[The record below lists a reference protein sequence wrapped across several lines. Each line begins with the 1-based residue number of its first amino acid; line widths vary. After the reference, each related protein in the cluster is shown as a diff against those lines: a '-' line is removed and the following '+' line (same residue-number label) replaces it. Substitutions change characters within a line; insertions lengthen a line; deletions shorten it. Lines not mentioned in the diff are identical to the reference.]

1 MINISI
7 IKKVRLFLSQAN
19 SLKYLDP
26 NIFEK
31 IDRLKEIV
39 EINFNEYFLEYIS
52 TLPKLDF
59 ENVVKISRKVYQV
72 YGKENEFDTILE
84 KLVSNHNIDNGSL
97 NKEDE
102 NCITNASENRILLSG
117 TCYDVIMLCHEIG
130 HKLRYDNSHNDK
142 IMDSVLFETP
152 PIIME
157 FAADEYLKND
167 YNIDLGIL
175 DLRKKQI
182 LSRSKDNNI
191 ENDIFM
197 IIINLMK
204 NNKLDIIHLYN
215 GIVSNNNISNY
226 LNNHNVSIMES
237 FDEAMSNY
245 NYEIGYIIGSN
256 ALNSTNKK
264 ELLDECLSYKDLG
277 INIPF
282 TIDENII
289 QTSLKSEEHI
299 K

>member
-7 IKKVRLFLSQAN
+7 IKKVRVFLSQAN

-31 IDRLKEIV
+31 IDRFKEIA

-59 ENVVKISRKVYQV
+59 ENVVKISREVYQV
-72 YGKENEFDTILE
+72 YGKETEFDTILE

-130 HKLRYDNSHNDK
+130 HKLRYNDSYNDK

-152 PIIME
+152 SIIME
-157 FAADEYLKND
+157 FAADEYLKNI
-167 YNIDLGIL
+167 YNIDLGIH